1 MLRFSTLAVLGAGL
15 TLALCN
21 SASASLPIP
30 KPPQVDAHTYILI
43 DYASGN
49 TLAEQLPDERVEPAS
64 ITKVMTVY
72 VAFDQLRTGR
82 VHMDDEVMISEKA
95 WRQGIDSTESRMF
108 VSVGQ
113 KVKLGDL
120 LRGIIIQSGND
131 AAVAVAEYLGGT
143 ESGFAEIMN
152 HYAAQLG
159 LKGTHYE
166 DASGLPNPQHYT
178 TARDIATLSRALIR
192 NFPEYY
198 KIFNEREYTFHNIRQ
213 QNRNGLL
220 NRDQSVDGI
229 KTGHT
234 SSAGYCL
241 ATSAMRNGMRL
252 ISVVMG
258 SPSIKAREDASA
270 ALINYGYTFYESAKV
285 KNHGAVLATPRVYQG
300 AAPTASVGLANDLI
314 VTVGRGDVATLQ
326 TAMKLDDPLIAPL
339 AAGKRVGELTLTSN
353 GKVVARAPMIVLKA
367 VPEGGLWSRMVD
379 GVSLWLHTP

>member
-1 MLRFSTLAVLGAGL
+1 MLRISPIALLGAAL
-15 TLALCN
+15 TLLV
-21 SASASLPIP
+21 SGTASASLPIP
-30 KPPQVDAHTYILI
+30 KAPSVDARSYILI

-82 VHMDDEVMISEKA
+82 IHMNDDVLISEKA

-108 VSVGQ
+108 ISVGQ

-131 AAVAVAEYLGGT
+131 AAVAVAEYIGGT

-152 HYAAQLG
+152 HYAEQLG
-159 LKGTHYE
+159 LKGTHYQ

-192 NFPEYY
+192 DFPEYY

-220 NRDQSVDGI
+220 NRDSSVDGI

-241 ATSAMRNGMRL
+241 ATSANRDGMRL

-285 KNHGAVLATPRVYQG
+285 KQRNAVIATPRVFKG
-300 AAPTASVGLANDLI
+300 AAPAAQVGVDHDII
-314 VTVGRGDVATLQ
+314 VTVGRGDAATLQ
-326 TAMKLDDPLIAPL
+326 TTTRLDDPLIAPL
-339 AAGKRVGELTLTSN
+339 PAGKRVGELTLTSN
-353 GKVVARAPMIVLKA
+353 GQVVTRTPLVVLKP
-367 VPEGGLWSRMVD
+367 VPEGGLWTQAVD
-379 GVSLWLHTP
+379 SISLWFH